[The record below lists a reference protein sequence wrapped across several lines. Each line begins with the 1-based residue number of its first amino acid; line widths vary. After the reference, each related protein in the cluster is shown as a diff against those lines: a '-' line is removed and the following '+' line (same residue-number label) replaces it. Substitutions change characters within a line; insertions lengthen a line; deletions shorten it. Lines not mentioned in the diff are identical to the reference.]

1 MPQDRIE
8 HEALNLLLRRAQFV
22 KRVVNLVRQNL
33 VLPAHRDLH
42 KHVVPRLRLHLE
54 LRLLHLQV
62 DEVDALRE
70 WHQHAQPRLHNP
82 VELAKPLHH
91 TRGISPHRIQRL
103 QHQNQQHHT
112 HNRQHHQTK
121 RSRTIHLELPSN
133 PKLNSRPADITPTNG
148 VPHDQRE
155 DVSPSFIVGSVPTPP
170 QVPTITVQPTR
181 RTLSWSSMPPR
192 LERRQQTGD
201 LHFITFSCHGRKPY
215 LNSPRAAAIFEHSLE
230 SIRQKYHFQLLGY
243 VVMPEHVHLLL
254 SEPPTHP
261 LSTVL
266 GSLKRSVSETTS

>member
-8 HEALNLLLRRAQFV
+8 HETLNLLLWHAQLIEGV
-22 KRVVNLVRQNL
+22 INLVRQNL
-33 VLPAHRDLH
+33 VLHAHRNLH

-62 DEVDALRE
+62 DEVHALRKRN
-70 WHQHAQPRLHNP
+70 QHAQPRLHNP
-82 VELAKPLHH
+82 VELAEPLHRA
-91 TRGISPHRIQRL
+91 RGIGPHRIQRL
-103 QHQNQQHHT
+103 QHQHQRNQRHHSQTHQQHRRIHSL
-112 HNRQHHQTK
+112 NSLAELQT
-121 RSRTIHLELPSN
+121 
-133 PKLNSRPADITPTNG
+133 NSRPAYITPTNG

-230 SIRQKYHFQLLGY
+230 SIRQKYRFELLGY
-243 VVMPEHVHLLL
+243 VVMPEHVHQIGRA
-254 SEPPTHP
+254 SCRER
-261 LSTVL
+261 V
-266 GSLKRSVSETTS
+266 